1 MATRSRP
8 LTQSLLKS
16 TPKSARIW
24 VSMLARSRDNPQ
36 RRCSVGEIRQE
47 K

>member
-24 VSMLARSRDNPQ
+24 VSMLARSRNNAK
-36 RRCSVGEIRQE
+36 RRFSVGEIRRE